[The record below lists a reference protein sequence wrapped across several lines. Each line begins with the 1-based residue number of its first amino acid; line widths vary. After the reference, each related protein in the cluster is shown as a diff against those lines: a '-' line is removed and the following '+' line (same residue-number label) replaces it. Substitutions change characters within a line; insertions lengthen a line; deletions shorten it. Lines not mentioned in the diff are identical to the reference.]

1 MNISLI
7 KKHENRIEFSVKDI
21 SPYFANL
28 IRRYAMARVPV
39 LAIDKIIVYEN
50 TSAFWDE
57 YIAHRI
63 GLMPVVTPEKLPK
76 NTEIS
81 FYLEFEGPGVAY
93 SKDLK
98 CTDADIR
105 IAKDNIPIIT
115 LNEKQRIKL
124 EGKTVLGRGT
134 RHAKFQAGLVSY
146 GIKDTGEYNFFV
158 ESFYQMEPAEVILRG
173 CEEALTEIEELKKGL
188 KAKD

>member
-81 FYLEFEGPGVAY
+81 FYL
-93 SKDLK
+93 
-98 CTDADIR
+98 
-105 IAKDNIPIIT
+105 
-115 LNEKQRIKL
+115 
-124 EGKTVLGRGT
+124 
-134 RHAKFQAGLVSY
+134 
-146 GIKDTGEYNFFV
+146 
-158 ESFYQMEPAEVILRG
+158 
-173 CEEALTEIEELKKGL
+173 
-188 KAKD
+188 